1 MDQTQ
6 NWGDMSP
13 QLEKVAERAKREP
26 FATFNS
32 LAHYITPALLEE
44 CFHRQRA
51 DAAVGID
58 GVTKEGY
65 GFSLEDNIRD
75 LHERLRGKRYRH
87 QPIKRVS
94 IRKETGGMRPLGISA
109 FEDKLVQ
116 DAIRV
121 VLSAVYEQD
130 FLTCSYGFRPGR
142 RAHDAIRALNDAA
155 LQGRAN
161 WILEADIRSFFDSV
175 PHERLL
181 EIIRG
186 RIRDGTLERLIGKC
200 LKVGVL
206 EGEELSA
213 SEMGTPQGSV
223 LSPLLANIYLH
234 HVLDLWFEDEVKP
247 LLRGRAELVRYA
259 DDFVMC
265 FEREDDARRVFDVLP
280 KRMGAYGLELHPDK
294 TKLIPFTR
302 PAREQQKGKGSGS
315 FDFLG
320 FTMYW
325 KRMRSGNWMPA
336 FQTRSSRLRRAIV
349 RIGEYCR
356 NNRHKPV
363 KEQHLGLS
371 RRLRG
376 HFNYFGVNGNI
387 DSLNQVFWK
396 AKHLWVKWLQRRSQ
410 RKRPWEHFK
419 QMLKRFPLPAPRVS
433 VQIWRKQGE
442 PSSRKSRMVEIS

>member
-1 MDQTQ
+1 MSQTQ

-65 GFSLEDNIRD
+65 GLGLEDNIRD

-87 QPIKRVS
+87 QPIKRVN

-116 DAIRV
+116 DAIREV
-121 VLSAVYEQD
+121 MSAVYEQD

-142 RAHDAIRALNDAA
+142 RAHDAIRALDDAA

-161 WILEADIRSFFDSV
+161 WILEADIRSFFDSM
-175 PHERLL
+175 PHERLM
-181 EIIRG
+181 EMIRR
-186 RIRDGTLERLIGKC
+186 RISDGSLVRLIGKC

-206 EGEELSA
+206 EGEELSV
-213 SEMGTPQGSV
+213 SEMGTPQGSI

-234 HVLDLWFEDEVKP
+234 NVLDLWFEDEVKP

-302 PAREQQKGKGSGS
+302 AGTAERERLGDIRFPRFHDVLEAHEERKLDACISDAQLTTATGDCADRRILSEKQTPACQGAAPWPQPQTAGS
-315 FDFLG
+315 L
-320 FTMYW
+320 
-325 KRMRSGNWMPA
+325 
-336 FQTRSSRLRRAIV
+336 QLLRRQ
-349 RIGEYCR
+349 R
-356 NNRHKPV
+356 
-363 KEQHLGLS
+363 QH
-371 RRLRG
+371 
-376 HFNYFGVNGNI
+376 
-387 DSLNQVFWK
+387 
-396 AKHLWVKWLQRRSQ
+396 
-410 RKRPWEHFK
+410 
-419 QMLKRFPLPAPRVS
+419 
-433 VQIWRKQGE
+433 
-442 PSSRKSRMVEIS
+442 